1 MKKVIHLDALTLPVR
16 VGIHDFERKAPQPY
30 VVSVWLTLENG
41 YWTLRDY
48 IEETVNYDL
57 LRERIRAHLLSGS
70 FDLQETLAQDILA
83 LCFALDRRVTQAR
96 VTVAKPSVY
105 PDCQAVGLDYSC
117 EREEWLAWR
126 PKEMAQRH
134 QDLGLEACAPAS

>member
-1 MKKVIHLDALTLPVR
+1 MKKVIHLDALALSVQ
-16 VGIHDFERKAPQPY
+16 VGIHEFERKAPQPY

-41 YWTLRDY
+41 YWTL
-48 IEETVNYDL
+48 
-57 LRERIRAHLLSGS
+57 RIRAHLLSGS

-83 LCFALDRRVTQAR
+83 LCFALDRRVSQAR

-126 PKEMAQRH
+126 PKEVAQRH
-134 QDLGLEACAPAS
+134 QSLGLEPCAPAS